1 MSNSPRETRGQAK
14 GPEPDGTE
22 GHKSAD
28 TGVSV
33 KGGDTNNQKQAA
45 KQAAAQPTDKRVP
58 SREMISDRLKELV
71 MGHLQNMYGATKMGL
86 DEDLKAQIDRGVVM
100 AGKLVD
106 MGCGPEVAKDLTAL
120 TLYDVAIL
128 IGMFWG

>member
-1 MSNSPRETRGQAK
+1 MSNS
-14 GPEPDGTE
+14 
-22 GHKSAD
+22 
-28 TGVSV
+28 
-33 KGGDTNNQKQAA
+33 
-45 KQAAAQPTDKRVP
+45 AAQPTDKTVP
-58 SREMISDRLKELV
+58 SREMISNGLEELV
-71 MGHLQNMYGATKMGL
+71 MEHRKGLQNMYGTTETEL